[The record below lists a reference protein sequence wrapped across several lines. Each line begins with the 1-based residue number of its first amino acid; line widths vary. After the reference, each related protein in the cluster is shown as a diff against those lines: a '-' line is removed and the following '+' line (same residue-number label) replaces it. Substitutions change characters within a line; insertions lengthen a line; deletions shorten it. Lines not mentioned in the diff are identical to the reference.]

1 MLAMIIRFKSFDS
14 EAGHLLKLVQIQA
27 ITKGEAKNAA

>member
-1 MLAMIIRFKSFDS
+1 MIAGFKSFDS
-14 EAGHLLKLVQIQA
+14 EAGHLLELVRMQA